1 MRLRR
6 LLLPVLL
13 FFSLVSVQVAGATA
27 TADPLAQVRTQV
39 AQVPLLRGNFSQEKQ
54 VAGFRNPLRS
64 NGRFVL
70 AREKG
75 VIWTTV
81 APFPSE
87 IVITRD
93 RIISRQRDGSSR
105 VEVDGRQQPG
115 LRTVNAMMFALMSG
129 DMKALT
135 TTFDVKS
142 EPAEGKAWRMTLSP
156 RSRQL
161 AQAFTSVRLAGD
173 RYVREVEL
181 REANGDV
188 TRLRFDGMTETPA
201 TLTRDEATRFD

>member
-1 MRLRR
+1 MTLRR

-188 TRLRFDGMTETPA
+188 TRLRFDGLTETPA
-201 TLTRDEATRFD
+201 TLTRDEATQFD